1 MIFALILV
9 SISTLA
15 YGAAGLFAWWLDRND
30 ARVYADFRAQQLL
43 AWAQLEADVIAAER
57 ALGVRHG

>member
-9 SISTLA
+9 SVSTLA
-15 YGAAGLFAWWLDRND
+15 YGVAGLFAWCLDRHD
-30 ARVYADFRAQQLL
+30 ARVYADFRAEQLI

-57 ALGVRHG
+57 ALGLRHG